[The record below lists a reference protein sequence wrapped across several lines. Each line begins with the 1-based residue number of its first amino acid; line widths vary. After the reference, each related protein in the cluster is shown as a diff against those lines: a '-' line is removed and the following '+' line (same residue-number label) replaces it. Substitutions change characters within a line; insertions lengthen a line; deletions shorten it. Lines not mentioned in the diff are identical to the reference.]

1 MTQAIRPRG
10 GFVIVATFVAAL
22 LLTILPLPEWMVK
35 FRPEWVALIL
45 IYWCMALPHRVGI
58 LSGFVLGLLLDTLQG
73 AVLGQHA
80 LALVVIAY
88 LTNRVHQQVRVYP
101 MWQQALSVMGLLLLY
116 QLLLLWVNGI
126 TGIKSQLW
134 LYWLPTLSSTLLWP
148 WLYLILR
155 DIRRNFGVKG

>member
-10 GFVIVATFVAAL
+10 GFVIIATFVVAL

-45 IYWCMALPHRVGI
+45 IYWCMALPQRVGI
-58 LSGFVLGLLLDTLQG
+58 ISGLVLGLLLDTLQG

-80 LALVVIAY
+80 LALVVTAY

-126 TGIKSQLW
+126 TGTKSQLW

>member
-10 GFVIVATFVAAL
+10 SLVIVATFVVAL
-22 LLTILPLPEWMVK
+22 LLTILPLPEWLVL

-45 IYWCMALPHRVGI
+45 IYWCMALPQRVGI
-58 LSGFVLGLLLDTLQG
+58 ISGLVLGLLLDTLQG
-73 AVLGQHA
+73 AVLGQHS
-80 LALVVIAY
+80 LALVVTAY

-101 MWQQALSVMGLLLLY
+101 MWQQALSIMGLLLLY

-126 TGIKSQLW
+126 TGIKNQLW

-155 DIRRNFGVKG
+155 DIRRHFGVKG

>member
-1 MTQAIRPRG
+1 MNQAIRPRG
-10 GFVIVATFVAAL
+10 GIIIVATFVVAL
-22 LLTILPLPEWMVK
+22 LLTILPLPQWMVS

-45 IYWCMALPHRVGI
+45 IYWCMALPQRVGVI
-58 LSGFVLGLLLDTLQG
+58 SGWGLGLLLDGLKG

-80 LALVVIAY
+80 LALAIIAY
-88 LTNRVHQQVRVYP
+88 LTYKVHQQVRVYP

-116 QLLLLWVNGI
+116 QLLVLWVSGI
-126 TGIKSQLW
+126 IGVKSQTW

-155 DIRRNFGVKG
+155 DLRRHFGVKG

>member
-1 MTQAIRPRG
+1 MSQAIRPRG
-10 GFVIVATFVAAL
+10 GIIIVATFVAAL
-22 LLTILPLPEWMVK
+22 LLTILPLPEWMVS

-45 IYWCMALPHRVGI
+45 IYWCMALPQRVGVI
-58 LSGFVLGLLLDTLQG
+58 SGWGLGLLLDGLKG

-80 LALVVIAY
+80 LALAIIAY
-88 LTNRVHQQVRVYP
+88 LTLKVHQQVRVYP

-116 QLLLLWVNGI
+116 QLLVLWVSGI
-126 TGIKSQLW
+126 IGVKSQTW

-155 DIRRNFGVKG
+155 DLRRHFGVKG

>member
-45 IYWCMALPHRVGI
+45 IYWCMALPQRVGI
-58 LSGFVLGLLLDTLQG
+58 ISGFMLGLLLDTLQG

-126 TGIKSQLW
+126 TGIKSQVW

>member
-1 MTQAIRPRG
+1 MSQAIRPRG
-10 GFVIVATFVAAL
+10 GIIIILTFVAAL
-22 LLTILPLPEWMVK
+22 LLTILPMPEWLVM

-45 IYWCMALPHRVGI
+45 IYWCMALPQRVGI
-58 LSGFVLGLLLDTLQG
+58 ISGLGLGLLLDTLRG

-88 LTNRVHQQVRVYP
+88 LTHRVHQQVRVYP
-101 MWQQALSVMGLLLLY
+101 RWQQALSVMALLLLY
-116 QLLLLWVNGI
+116 QLLLLWVSGI
-126 TGIKSQLW
+126 MGVSNQLS

-155 DIRRNFGVKG
+155 DVRRHFGVRG

>member
-10 GFVIVATFVAAL
+10 GFVIIATFVAAL

-45 IYWCMALPHRVGI
+45 IYWCMALPQRVGI
-58 LSGFVLGLLLDTLQG
+58 ISGFVLGLLLDTLQG

-126 TGIKSQLW
+126 TGIKSQVW

>member
-10 GFVIVATFVAAL
+10 SLVIVATFVVAL

-45 IYWCMALPHRVGI
+45 IYWCMALPQRVGI
-58 LSGFVLGLLLDTLQG
+58 ISGFVLGLLLDTLQG

-126 TGIKSQLW
+126 TGIKSQVW